1 MRVLDPSRGVGT
13 YVCEDYGM
21 YDKCCGDLH
30 MLNVKCTIISDVV
43 DCVHNGM
50 EDFIINISVVGDNV
64 VVGCLPE
71 LDLSLF
77 GQVVMMFCATM
88 VAACVMEALESKR
101 Y

>member
-1 MRVLDPSRGVGT
+1 
-13 YVCEDYGM
+13 
-21 YDKCCGDLH
+21 
-30 MLNVKCTIISDVV
+30 
-43 DCVHNGM
+43 M